1 MLTVGIDEAGRG
13 SLAGPVVSAAV
24 IIEEKIA
31 GVNDSKSLTSD
42 MREALFHLILNSAV
56 SFGMGVASREEI
68 DRFNILNA
76 TFLSMIRAIDS
87 LLLNYR
93 YRFGSELSDFTLL
106 VDGNKKIKG
115 ITYPQR
121 AIVAGDKIIYEIS
134 AASIVAKVTR
144 DRIME
149 SLSKKYP
156 AYGFEQHKG
165 YATKF
170 HIEKI
175 LEFGPSEI
183 HRRTF
188 LRRIMENEQKLF
200 RQEG

>member
-42 MREALFHLILNSAV
+42 MREALFHLILNGAV
-56 SFGMGVASREEI
+56 SFGIGVASCKEI
-68 DRFNILNA
+68 DRINILNA
-76 TFLSMIRAIDS
+76 TFLSMRRAIDS
-87 LLLNYR
+87 LFLNYR
-93 YRFGSELSDFTLL
+93 KRFGSELSDFMLL

-115 ITYPQR
+115 IVYPQR
-121 AIVAGDKIIYEIS
+121 AIISGDKIVYEIS

-156 AYGFEQHKG
+156 VYGFEQHKG
-165 YATKF
+165 YATKS

-175 LEFGPSEI
+175 VEFGPSEI

-188 LRRIMENEQKLF
+188 LRRVMENEQKLF
-200 RQEG
+200 G